1 MNFKSL
7 MLKITAVILVISTL
21 FGLSFTSFAATNNSL
36 SDVSVQE
43 TETEPPAEE
52 TEKLPITDEIVNIAR
67 SKIGY
72 YPSNIN
78 EFTTWYYGIETDAY
92 WCSIFVSWCAAQA
105 GAIGTAVPK
114 RASCDT
120 MRQWFINRGEYYP
133 ATSDYVPQR
142 GDIVFINT
150 AVDGSDDVHHVEIVT
165 ESGFIDANKN
175 PKVKCIGGNT
185 SDINYN
191 GSEYVTEKT
200 RPVNSTRATLV
211 GYAHPSYEDSE
222 GLLGSL
228 YTLADK
234 LTPSFVTYI
243 FSKIISILPKLQIFA
258 DLFKIL
264 FTVQPEIPTE
274 PVEPTV

>member
-1 MNFKSL
+1 MNFKSFI
-7 MLKITAVILVISTL
+7 LKITSVILVLVTL
-21 FGLSFTSFAATNNSL
+21 YGLSFSSFAANHTELNKIN
-36 SDVSVQE
+36 VQE
-43 TETEPPAEE
+43 TETEPPAENI
-52 TEKLPITDEIVNIAR
+52 EKLSISDEIVDVAR

-78 EFTTWYYGIETDAY
+78 EFTTWYYGRETDAY
-92 WCSIFVSWCAAQA
+92 WCSIFVSWCAAQV

-165 ESGFIDANKN
+165 ENGFIDPDKN

-200 RPVNSTRATLV
+200 RPVNSTKATLV
-211 GYAHPSYEDSE
+211 GYAHPSYENSE
-222 GLLGSL
+222 GLMGSL

-234 LTPSFVTYI
+234 LTPSFLTY
-243 FSKIISILPKLQIFA
+243 FYSKIISFLPKLQIIANF
-258 DLFKIL
+258 FKIL
-264 FTVQPEIPTE
+264 FTVQLETPTE
-274 PVEPTV
+274 PVEPVA

>member
-1 MNFKSL
+1 MKRFVLKVISL
-7 MLKITAVILVISTL
+7 LLVISTL
-21 FGLSFTSFAATNNSL
+21 LGLSVSSFAANNFIFPSAYT
-36 SDVSVQE
+36 QQ
-43 TETEPPAEE
+43 TPAETPTE
-52 TEKLPITDEIVNIAR
+52 VNEEKLPITDEIVNVAR
-67 SKIGY
+67 AKIGY

-78 EFTTWYYGIETDAY
+78 EFTTWYYGRETDAY

-114 RASCDT
+114 RASCDA

-133 ATSDYVPQR
+133 ATSDYIPQR

-150 AVDGSDDVHHVEIVT
+150 AVDGTDDVHHVEIVT
-165 ESGFIDANKN
+165 ESGFFNSNRN

-200 RPVNSTRATLV
+200 RPVNSSRATLV
-211 GYAHPSYEDSE
+211 GYAHPSYANSE
-222 GLLGSL
+222 GLMGSL

-234 LTPSFVTYI
+234 LSPSFVTYI
-243 FSKIISILPKLQIFA
+243 YSKIISFLPKLQIFF
-258 DLFKIL
+258 DIFKIL
-264 FTVQPEIPTE
+264 LTFEPETPSE
-274 PVEPTV
+274 PVEPVV

>member
-1 MNFKSL
+1 MKLKSL
-7 MLKITAVILVISTL
+7 MLKIISVILVISTL
-21 FGLSFTSFAATNNSL
+21 LGLSFSSFAANNTDL
-36 SDVSVQE
+36 SAVTVQK
-43 TETEPPAEE
+43 TETEPQAEE
-52 TEKLPITDEIVNIAR
+52 VEKLPITDEIVNVAR

-92 WCSIFVSWCAAQA
+92 WCSIFVSWCAAQV

-150 AVDGSDDVHHVEIVT
+150 AVDGTDDVHHVEIVT
-165 ESGFIDANKN
+165 ESGFIDSNKN

-200 RPVNSTRATLV
+200 RPVNSARATLV
-211 GYAHPSYEDSE
+211 GYAHPSYKNSE
-222 GLLGSL
+222 GLMGSL

-243 FSKIISILPKLQIFA
+243 FSKIISFLPKLQIIA
-258 DLFKIL
+258 DMFKL
-264 FTVQPEIPTE
+264 LLTFQPEIPAE
-274 PVEPTV
+274 PVEPVV

>member
-1 MNFKSL
+1 MN
-7 MLKITAVILVISTL
+7 LKKLILRITAVILVISTL
-21 FGLSFTSFAATNNSL
+21 LGLSFSSFAAGGNLSSSVTVQQTDNS
-36 SDVSVQE
+36 V
-43 TETEPPAEE
+43 EE
-52 TEKLPITDEIVNIAR
+52 TEELPIADEIVNVAR

-78 EFTTWYYGIETDAY
+78 EFTTWYYGVETDAY
-92 WCSIFVSWCAAQA
+92 WCSIFVSWCAAQV

-120 MRQWFINRGEYYP
+120 MRQWFINKGEYYP

-150 AVDGSDDVHHVEIVT
+150 AVDGTDDVHHVEIVT
-165 ESGFIDANKN
+165 ESGFFDANKN

-200 RPVNSTRATLV
+200 RPVNSSRATLV

-222 GLLGSL
+222 GLMGSL

-234 LTPSFVTYI
+234 LNPSFVTYI
-243 FSKIISILPKLQIFA
+243 FSKIISILPKLQIIA
-258 DLFKIL
+258 DIFKVL
-264 FTVQPEIPTE
+264 FTVDAETPTQ
-274 PVEPTV
+274 PVEPAV